1 MPASHQVSDKGV
13 FPRFSSR
20 RLLEKSALDGLS
32 MQALS
37 DARIRSTL
45 EDPQNKLFHRAPALA
60 LIRPSL
66 RRRKPMRIVPAT
78 KSNADGLQ

>member
-1 MPASHQVSDKGV
+1 
-13 FPRFSSR
+13 
-20 RLLEKSALDGLS
+20 